1 MVSIGNGVDIVENKR
16 INKAIKNSNF
26 IKRVFSEK
34 EVKLSKNYSNKTNFY
49 AKRFAA
55 KEAFY
60 KALGTGIRYGYNFK
74 DVTIKNDKYGKP
86 MIEINS
92 KIKNMIFK
100 KYKLKRFRLHLSLA
114 DEKEHS
120 IAFVILDKI

>member
-34 EVKLSKNYSNKTNFY
+34 EIKLSKNYSNKTNFY

-100 KYKLKRFRLHLSLA
+100 KY
-114 DEKEHS
+114 
-120 IAFVILDKI
+120 